1 MRMNTQRIL
10 AALLSLVLLL
20 ALAPAGWAEEG
31 GEGGGDMG
39 AGGDAPVVSA
49 SMPATGVN
57 LDPGANTVNINLAPS
72 DKGTAFAADVVNA
85 KVVADLY
92 LIASAEKDDKYDTY
106 HYATN
111 FPPVIGTDMEEFIK
125 RLADDPDPANQNKQ
139 ETMLKEF
146 SEMAQRFAK
155 AVLTNDALSTDKY
168 PTVSAAKPS
177 GNSPTITVTGLDA
190 GLYLL
195 ILRGEDLKKTTD
207 EDGYITTMTKEGGG
221 QYQEYAYTGDNV
233 ITVTR
238 AMSDS
243 HEFLFEP
250 QLITVPTKVVYD
262 SENNPVQQYN
272 TAYGEWTNVL
282 NIVAKP
288 DWKPRYGNLKITKT
302 LTNFAD
308 LSKKGDYFEPMTFSF
323 SVVGVD
329 ENGETI
335 YEKEVALSVTSPVS
349 EAEVA
354 TLHDIPVGTSVTVTE
369 TYSGAHASGQTDP
382 QTVIIKAPTMT
393 NENGT
398 TTTVTSNVSFTNTN
412 NDTHRGGHGIEN
424 KFTFNKKDGWGW
436 VANGGEGATSGNEV
450 EKQ

>member
-20 ALAPAGWAEEG
+20 ALAPAGWADGEESG
-31 GEGGGDMG
+31 GETGGGGD
-39 AGGDAPVVSA
+39 ASVVSA

-57 LDPGANTVNINLAPS
+57 LDPGANTVKINLAPS
-72 DKGTAFAADVVNA
+72 DKGAAFAADVVNA

-111 FPPVIGTDMEEFIK
+111 FPPVIGTDMEEFIM
-125 RLADDPDPANQNKQ
+125 RLADDPDPANQNNP
-139 ETMLKEF
+139 ETMLKKF

-155 AVLTNDALSTDKY
+155 AILTNEALNMDKY
-168 PTVSAAKPS
+168 PTVPAAKPS
-177 GNSPTITVTGLDA
+177 GDSPTTITVTGLDA

-195 ILRGEDLKKTTD
+195 VLRGENLKKTAD
-207 EDGYITTMTKEGGG
+207 EDGYITTMTKEGA
-221 QYQEYAYTGDNV
+221 QEYAYTGDNV

-412 NDTHRGGHGIEN
+412 NNTHRGGHGIEN
-424 KFTFNKKDGWGW
+424 KFTFNKKDGGWGW